1 MAKDTPETAFTKAQA
16 AQALIDT
23 LTADI
28 KKKQAERK
36 VGQADLKAH
45 RKAVLD
51 ALGRKPR
58 GPRKAKEH
66 VVAES
71 VPDRDFREIGE

>member
-1 MAKDTPETAFTKAQA
+1 MADF
-16 AQALIDT
+16 
-23 LTADI
+23 ADI

-36 VGQADLKAH
+36 IAHADLKVH

-58 GPRKAKEH
+58 APRKAKVEKCEH
-66 VVAES
+66 GTKLPGYCQQCQDEAEA
-71 VPDRDFREIGE
+71 PNQ